1 MYTLKVSYGDGD
13 IDEPETA
20 TVEILGTYGSRDE
33 ACEAAKSKFDA
44 IMELLGDDIDKR
56 FGEIEG
62 SLDNYYVTYGYYDDD
77 IGCVDNEHYYMVS
90 VTER

>member
-1 MYTLKVSYGDGD
+1 MYTLKVSYGDVD
-13 IDEPETA
+13 DEPETA
-20 TVEILGTYGSRDE
+20 TVEILGTYGSWDE

-44 IMELLGDDIDKR
+44 IMELLGDNFEIR

-62 SLDNYYVTYGYYDDD
+62 SLDNYYVTYGYYDDE

-90 VTER
+90 VIER

>member
-1 MYTLKVSYGDGD
+1 MYTLKVSYGDVD
-13 IDEPETA
+13 DEPETA
-20 TVEILGTYGSRDE
+20 TVEILGTYGSWDE

-56 FGEIEG
+56 FREVKE

-77 IGCVDNEHYYMVS
+77 IGYVDNEHYYMVS
-90 VTER
+90 VIER